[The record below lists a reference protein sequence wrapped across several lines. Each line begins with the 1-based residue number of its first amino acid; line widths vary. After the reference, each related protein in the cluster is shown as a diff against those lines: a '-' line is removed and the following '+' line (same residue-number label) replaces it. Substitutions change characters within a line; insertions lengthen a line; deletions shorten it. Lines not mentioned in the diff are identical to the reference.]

1 MWFNNQHLGP
11 DEKRGS
17 GIGMGRLR
25 HEGLMLS
32 TLRVIQTAE
41 GQDFFEIHRVAEA
54 LAGVVDQEEN
64 VARWSMRRA
73 CGG

>member
-32 TLRVIQTAE
+32 TLRVIQTAK
-41 GQDFFEIHRVAEA
+41 GQDFF
-54 LAGVVDQEEN
+54 
-64 VARWSMRRA
+64 
-73 CGG
+73 

>member
-17 GIGMGRLR
+17 GIGMDRLR

-41 GQDFFEIHRVAEA
+41 GQDFF
-54 LAGVVDQEEN
+54 
-64 VARWSMRRA
+64 
-73 CGG
+73 